1 MRSSKRSSMKK
12 LTSRMAAIAAA
23 AVLAGGCVTP
33 ASALEYGEHAPDN
46 AESRTVASLRIGRV
60 GNFGD
65 CTGTLVAPQW
75 VLTARHCLES
85 VSNEGTQ
92 ARIAGA
98 VYDADSW
105 SLSPVMDAGLLHLTK
120 PVEGVTPAELAD
132 SMPGV
137 GDEGNLYG
145 WSSSSLMARK
155 GDLPVARMRVREVL
169 AGPGADGSPT
179 PAAPSTGSGAPQVP
193 GNSEVP
199 GAPQA
204 PAAPHVEGG
213 VESIPAPGGSIGMD
227 GSGGAGAPQI
237 LRGDG
242 AMPEPGSPA
251 PGAAAPGSPAPGTAA
266 PGSPAPGAAAPGQSG
281 KSGKPDTPT
290 SETSGDSG
298 APKSSASADAPSPEG
313 VESVPAE
320 IAMGGGEVSAGEAG
334 GVMPKIVGGI
344 LEAESLSRA
353 AMQGGDS
360 GAPFFVGGK
369 LAGLATAGT
378 ANGDPDL
385 PSPTAAITTLSDAA
399 AWIEDVTSGR
409 DTSSVLTADITPA
422 PPKTPQ
428 TSGDYVGRYLAVAA
442 TGLVLALAL
451 GWFGRRKMPGSRR
464 A

>member
-1 MRSSKRSSMKK
+1 MKK
-12 LTSRMAAIAAA
+12 LASRAA
-23 AVLAGGCVTP
+23 AVAAVAALSGACVAP
-33 ASALEYGEHAPDN
+33 ASAMEYGEHAPDN

-92 ARIAGA
+92 ARIAGT

-105 SLSPVMDAGLLHLTK
+105 SLSPVMDAGLLHLTR
-120 PVEGVTPAELAD
+120 PVEGVEPAKLAD
-132 SMPGV
+132 SMPAQ

-155 GDLPVARMRVREVL
+155 GQLPVARMRVREIL
-169 AGPGADGSPT
+169 AGPGAGGG
-179 PAAPSTGSGAPQVP
+179 AGAPHVEGP
-193 GNSEVP
+193 GGGE
-199 GAPQA
+199 GAGGGA
-204 PAAPHVEGG
+204 GAGAGEGAPHVEGG
-213 VESIPAPGGSIGMD
+213 TESIPAPG

-242 AMPEPGSPA
+242 SMPEPGSPA
-251 PGAAAPGSPAPGTAA
+251 PGAAA
-266 PGSPAPGAAAPGQSG
+266 
-281 KSGKPDTPT
+281 
-290 SETSGDSG
+290 
-298 APKSSASADAPSPEG
+298 SAEAPSPDG
-313 VESVPAE
+313 VESVPAD
-320 IAMGGGEVSAGEAG
+320 IAMGGGEVAADGAG

-344 LEAESLSRA
+344 LEAESLTRA

-385 PSPTAAITTLSDAA
+385 PSPTAAITTLSDAKS
-399 AWIEDVTSGR
+399 WIQDITSGR
-409 DTSSVLTADITPA
+409 DTSSVLTADTTPA

-428 TSGDYVGRYLAVAA
+428 TSADYVGRYLAVAA
-442 TGLVLALAL
+442 AGLVLAIAL
-451 GWFGRRKMPGSRR
+451 GWVARRR

>member
-1 MRSSKRSSMKK
+1 MKK

-23 AVLAGGCVTP
+23 AALSGACVAP

-120 PVEGVTPAELAD
+120 PVEGVEPAELAD

-155 GDLPVARMRVREVL
+155 GELPVARMRVREVL
-169 AGPGADGSPT
+169 AGPGAGGSPV
-179 PAAPSTGSGAPQVP
+179 PADSQAPDAPSTGSGAPKT
-193 GNSEVP
+193 SEKSE
-199 GAPQA
+199 APTDSQA
-204 PAAPHVEGG
+204 PAAPHVEDG
-213 VESIPAPGGSIGMD
+213 VESIPAP
-227 GSGGAGAPQI
+227 GGAGAPQI

-251 PGAAAPGSPAPGTAA
+251 PGAAAPG
-266 PGSPAPGAAAPGQSG
+266 QSG
-281 KSGKPDTPT
+281 KLGKSDTPT
-290 SETSGDSG
+290 SETSGDSRSS
-298 APKSSASADAPSPEG
+298 KSSASADAPSPEG

-409 DTSSVLTADITPA
+409 DTSSVLTADTTPA

-442 TGLVLALAL
+442 AGLVLALAL
-451 GWFGRRKMPGSRR
+451 GWFGRRKMPGARR

>member
-1 MRSSKRSSMKK
+1 MRK
-12 LTSRMAAIAAA
+12 LASRMAAIAAA
-23 AVLAGGCVTP
+23 AALAGGCVAP
-33 ASALEYGEHAPDN
+33 ASALEYGERAADN

-60 GNFGD
+60 GKFGD

-120 PVEGVTPAELAD
+120 PVEGVEPATLAD
-132 SMPGV
+132 SSPKN

-169 AGPGADGSPT
+169 AGSGADG
-179 PAAPSTGSGAPQVP
+179 GDV
-193 GNSEVP
+193 
-199 GAPQA
+199 
-204 PAAPHVEGG
+204 GG
-213 VESIPAPGGSIGMD
+213 GDVGD
-227 GSGGAGAPQI
+227 AGAPQI

-242 AMPEPGSPA
+242 AMPEPGSPE
-251 PGAAAPGSPAPGTAA
+251 PGAGAVEAP
-266 PGSPAPGAAAPGQSG
+266 Q
-281 KSGKPDTPT
+281 
-290 SETSGDSG
+290 
-298 APKSSASADAPSPEG
+298 APSGSESVPAPEG

-334 GVMPKIVGGI
+334 GVMPKIAGGI

-409 DTSSVLTADITPA
+409 DTSSVLTADTTPA

-428 TSGDYVGRYLAVAA
+428 TSGDYVGRYLTVAA
-442 TGLVLALAL
+442 AGLVLTLAL
-451 GWFGRRKMPGSRR
+451 GWLRPGRRLGASGQ

>member
-1 MRSSKRSSMKK
+1 MKE
-12 LTSRMAAIAAA
+12 LTLRTAAIAAA
-23 AVLAGGCVTP
+23 AALSGACVAP
-33 ASALEYGEHAPDN
+33 ASALEYGEYAPDN

-169 AGPGADGSPT
+169 AGPGAGGGAGDG
-179 PAAPSTGSGAPQVP
+179 AGDGAPQIS
-193 GNSEVP
+193 GDSE
-199 GAPQA
+199 APADSQA
-204 PAAPHVEGG
+204 PAAPHDEGG
-213 VESIPAPGGSIGMD
+213 VESIPAPG

-251 PGAAAPGSPAPGTAA
+251 PG
-266 PGSPAPGAAAPGQSG
+266 
-281 KSGKPDTPT
+281 KSR
-290 SETSGDSG
+290 SS
-298 APKSSASADAPSPEG
+298 KSSASAEAPSPDG

-320 IAMGGGEVSAGEAG
+320 IAMGGGEVSADGAG

-385 PSPTAAITTLSDAA
+385 PSPTAAITTLSDATS
-399 AWIEDVTSGR
+399 WIEDVTSGR
-409 DTSSVLTADITPA
+409 DTSSVLTEDTTPA

-442 TGLVLALAL
+442 AGLVLALAL
-451 GWFGRRKMPGSRR
+451 GWFGRRGRLGASGP

>member
-1 MRSSKRSSMKK
+1 MRSSKRSSMRK
-12 LTSRMAAIAAA
+12 LASRTAAIAAA
-23 AVLAGGCVTP
+23 AALAGTCAAP

-169 AGPGADGSPT
+169 AGPGAGGSPV
-179 PAAPSTGSGAPQVP
+179 PADS
-193 GNSEVP
+193 
-199 GAPQA
+199 QA
-204 PAAPHVEGG
+204 PDAPHVEGG
-213 VESIPAPGGSIGMD
+213 VESIPAPG

-251 PGAAAPGSPAPGTAA
+251 PGAAAPGKPGASAQGAGAPG
-266 PGSPAPGAAAPGQSG
+266 
-281 KSGKPDTPT
+281 KSSSSKP
-290 SETSGDSG
+290 
-298 APKSSASADAPSPEG
+298 SASAEAPSPEG

-320 IAMGGGEVSAGEAG
+320 IAMGGGEVSADGAG

-369 LAGLATAGT
+369 LAGLAIAGT

-399 AWIEDVTSGR
+399 SWIEDVTSGR
-409 DTSSVLTADITPA
+409 DASSVLTADTTPA

-442 TGLVLALAL
+442 AGLVLALAL
-451 GWFGRRKMPGSRR
+451 GWLGRRKMSGARR

>member
-1 MRSSKRSSMKK
+1 MRTNMKK
-12 LTSRMAAIAAA
+12 LASRAA
-23 AVLAGGCVTP
+23 AVAAVAALSGACVAP
-33 ASALEYGEHAPDN
+33 ASAMEYGEHAPDN

-92 ARIAGA
+92 ARIAGT

-105 SLSPVMDAGLLHLTK
+105 SLSPVMDAGLLHLTR
-120 PVEGVTPAELAD
+120 PVEGVEPAKLAD
-132 SMPGV
+132 SMPAQ

-155 GDLPVARMRVREVL
+155 GQLPVARMRVREIL
-169 AGPGADGSPT
+169 AGPGAGGG
-179 PAAPSTGSGAPQVP
+179 AGAPHVEGP
-193 GNSEVP
+193 GGGE
-199 GAPQA
+199 GAGGGA
-204 PAAPHVEGG
+204 GAGAGEGAPHVEGG
-213 VESIPAPGGSIGMD
+213 TESIPAPG

-242 AMPEPGSPA
+242 SMPEPGSPA
-251 PGAAAPGSPAPGTAA
+251 PGAAA
-266 PGSPAPGAAAPGQSG
+266 
-281 KSGKPDTPT
+281 
-290 SETSGDSG
+290 
-298 APKSSASADAPSPEG
+298 SAEAPSPDG
-313 VESVPAE
+313 VESVPAD
-320 IAMGGGEVSAGEAG
+320 IAMGGGEVAADGAG

-344 LEAESLSRA
+344 LEAESLTRA

-385 PSPTAAITTLSDAA
+385 PSPTAAITTLSDAKS
-399 AWIEDVTSGR
+399 WIQDITSGR
-409 DTSSVLTADITPA
+409 DTSSVLTADTTPA

-428 TSGDYVGRYLAVAA
+428 TSADYVGRYLAVAA
-442 TGLVLALAL
+442 AGLVLAIAL
-451 GWFGRRKMPGSRR
+451 GWVARRR

>member
-1 MRSSKRSSMKK
+1 MRTNMKK
-12 LTSRMAAIAAA
+12 LASRAA
-23 AVLAGGCVTP
+23 AVASVAALSGACVAP
-33 ASALEYGEHAPDN
+33 ASAMEYGEHAPDN

-92 ARIAGA
+92 ARIAGT

-105 SLSPVMDAGLLHLTK
+105 SLSPVMDAGLLHLTR
-120 PVEGVTPAELAD
+120 PVEGVEPAKLAD
-132 SMPGV
+132 SMPAQ

-155 GDLPVARMRVREVL
+155 GQLPVARMRVREIL
-169 AGPGADGSPT
+169 AGPGAG
-179 PAAPSTGSGAPQVP
+179 GGA
-193 GNSEVP
+193 G
-199 GAPQA
+199 
-204 PAAPHVEGG
+204 APHVEG
-213 VESIPAPGGSIGMD
+213 PGGGEGAGGGAGAGAGAGE
-227 GSGGAGAPQI
+227 GSGGGAGAPQI

-242 AMPEPGSPA
+242 SMPEPGSPA
-251 PGAAAPGSPAPGTAA
+251 PGAAA
-266 PGSPAPGAAAPGQSG
+266 
-281 KSGKPDTPT
+281 
-290 SETSGDSG
+290 
-298 APKSSASADAPSPEG
+298 SAEAPSPDG
-313 VESVPAE
+313 VESVPAD
-320 IAMGGGEVSAGEAG
+320 IAMGGGEVAADGAG

-344 LEAESLSRA
+344 LEAESLTRA

-385 PSPTAAITTLSDAA
+385 PSPTAAITTLSDAKS
-399 AWIEDVTSGR
+399 WIQDITSGR
-409 DTSSVLTADITPA
+409 DTSSVLTADTTPS

-428 TSGDYVGRYLAVAA
+428 TSADYVGRYLAVAA
-442 TGLVLALAL
+442 AGLVLAIAL
-451 GWFGRRKMPGSRR
+451 GWVARRR

>member
-1 MRSSKRSSMKK
+1 MRTNMKK
-12 LTSRMAAIAAA
+12 LASRAA
-23 AVLAGGCVTP
+23 AVAAVAALSGACVAP
-33 ASALEYGEHAPDN
+33 ASAMEYGDHAPDN

-92 ARIAGA
+92 ARIAGT

-105 SLSPVMDAGLLHLTK
+105 SLSPVMDAGLLHLTR
-120 PVEGVTPAELAD
+120 PVEGVEPAKLAD
-132 SMPGV
+132 SMPAE

-155 GDLPVARMRVREVL
+155 GQLPVARMRVREIL
-169 AGPGADGSPT
+169 AGPGAGGGAGEGAGDGES
-179 PAAPSTGSGAPQVP
+179 SGA
-193 GNSEVP
+193 G
-199 GAPQA
+199 
-204 PAAPHVEGG
+204 APHVEGG
-213 VESIPAPGGSIGMD
+213 TESIPAPG

-242 AMPEPGSPA
+242 SMPEPGSPA
-251 PGAAAPGSPAPGTAA
+251 PGAAA
-266 PGSPAPGAAAPGQSG
+266 
-281 KSGKPDTPT
+281 
-290 SETSGDSG
+290 
-298 APKSSASADAPSPEG
+298 SAEAPSPDD
-313 VESVPAE
+313 VESVPAD
-320 IAMGGGEVSAGEAG
+320 IAMGGGEVAADGAG

-344 LEAESLSRA
+344 LEAESLTRA

-385 PSPTAAITTLSDAA
+385 PSPTAAITTLSDAKS
-399 AWIEDVTSGR
+399 WIQDITSGR
-409 DTSSVLTADITPA
+409 DTSSVLTADTTPA

-428 TSGDYVGRYLAVAA
+428 TSADYVGRYLAVAA
-442 TGLVLALAL
+442 AGLVLAIAL
-451 GWFGRRKMPGSRR
+451 GWVARRR

>member
-1 MRSSKRSSMKK
+1 MKK
-12 LTSRMAAIAAA
+12 LTLRTAAIAAA
-23 AVLAGGCVTP
+23 AALAGACVAP

-46 AESRTVASLRIGRV
+46 AESQTVASLRIGRV

-169 AGPGADGSPT
+169 AGPGAGGSPV
-179 PAAPSTGSGAPQVP
+179 PADSQAPDAPSTGSGAPKT
-193 GNSEVP
+193 SEKSE
-199 GAPQA
+199 APADSQA
-204 PAAPHVEGG
+204 PAAQHVEGG
-213 VESIPAPGGSIGMD
+213 VESIPAPGGPIGMD

-251 PGAAAPGSPAPGTAA
+251 PGAAAPGSPAPGAGA
-266 PGSPAPGAAAPGQSG
+266 PGSPAPGAGAPGQSG

-290 SETSGDSG
+290 SEASGDSR
-298 APKSSASADAPSPEG
+298 ASKPSASAEASSPEG

-409 DTSSVLTADITPA
+409 DTSSVLTADTTPA

-442 TGLVLALAL
+442 AGLVLALAL
-451 GWFGRRKMPGSRR
+451 GWFGGRKMSK
-464 A
+464 

>member
-1 MRSSKRSSMKK
+1 MKK
-12 LTSRMAAIAAA
+12 LTLRTAAIAAA
-23 AVLAGGCVTP
+23 AALAGGCVAP
-33 ASALEYGEHAPDN
+33 ASALEYGEQAPDN

-120 PVEGVTPAELAD
+120 PVEGVKPAELAG

-155 GDLPVARMRVREVL
+155 GDLPVARMRVREIL
-169 AGPGADGSPT
+169 AGPGAGGSP
-179 PAAPSTGSGAPQVP
+179 
-193 GNSEVP
+193 
-199 GAPQA
+199 A

-213 VESIPAPGGSIGMD
+213 VESIPAPGGAG

-251 PGAAAPGSPAPGTAA
+251 PG
-266 PGSPAPGAAAPGQSG
+266 
-281 KSGKPDTPT
+281 KS
-290 SETSGDSG
+290 S
-298 APKSSASADAPSPEG
+298 APKSSASAEVASPEG

-320 IAMGGGEVSAGEAG
+320 IAMGGGEVSADGAG

-385 PSPTAAITTLSDAA
+385 PSPTAAITTLSDAS

-409 DTSSVLTADITPA
+409 DTSSVLTADTTPA

-428 TSGDYVGRYLAVAA
+428 TSGDYVGRYFAVAA
-442 TGLVLALAL
+442 AGLVLALAL
-451 GWFGRRKMPGSRR
+451 GWLGRRKLSK
-464 A
+464 

>member
-1 MRSSKRSSMKK
+1 MKK
-12 LTSRMAAIAAA
+12 LASRAA
-23 AVLAGGCVTP
+23 AVASVAALSGACVAP
-33 ASALEYGEHAPDN
+33 ASAMEYGEHAPDN

-92 ARIAGA
+92 ARIAGT

-105 SLSPVMDAGLLHLTK
+105 SLSPVMDAGLLHLTR
-120 PVEGVTPAELAD
+120 PVEGVEPAKLAD
-132 SMPGV
+132 SMPAQ

-155 GDLPVARMRVREVL
+155 GQLPVARMRVREIL
-169 AGPGADGSPT
+169 AGPGAGGGAGAGAGDGES
-179 PAAPSTGSGAPQVP
+179 SGA
-193 GNSEVP
+193 G
-199 GAPQA
+199 
-204 PAAPHVEGG
+204 APHVEGG
-213 VESIPAPGGSIGMD
+213 TESIPAPG

-242 AMPEPGSPA
+242 SMPEPGSPA
-251 PGAAAPGSPAPGTAA
+251 PGAAA
-266 PGSPAPGAAAPGQSG
+266 
-281 KSGKPDTPT
+281 
-290 SETSGDSG
+290 
-298 APKSSASADAPSPEG
+298 SAEAPSPDG
-313 VESVPAE
+313 VESVPAD
-320 IAMGGGEVSAGEAG
+320 IAMGGGEVAADGAG

-385 PSPTAAITTLSDAA
+385 PSPTAAITTLSDAKS
-399 AWIEDVTSGR
+399 WIQDITSGR
-409 DTSSVLTADITPA
+409 DTSSVLTADTTPA

-428 TSGDYVGRYLAVAA
+428 TSADYVGRYLAVAA
-442 TGLVLALAL
+442 AGLVLAIAL
-451 GWFGRRKMPGSRR
+451 GWFGRRR

>member
-1 MRSSKRSSMKK
+1 MKK
-12 LTSRMAAIAAA
+12 LASRAA
-23 AVLAGGCVTP
+23 AVAAVAALSGACVAP
-33 ASALEYGEHAPDN
+33 ASAMEYGEHAPDN

-92 ARIAGA
+92 ARIAGT

-105 SLSPVMDAGLLHLTK
+105 SLSPVMDAGLLHLTR
-120 PVEGVTPAELAD
+120 PVEGVEPAKLAD
-132 SMPGV
+132 SMPAQ

-155 GDLPVARMRVREVL
+155 GQLPVARMRVREIL
-169 AGPGADGSPT
+169 AGPGAGGGAGAGAGDGES
-179 PAAPSTGSGAPQVP
+179 SGA
-193 GNSEVP
+193 G
-199 GAPQA
+199 
-204 PAAPHVEGG
+204 APHVEGG
-213 VESIPAPGGSIGMD
+213 TESIPAPGGSGGAGGPGASNAPSAMMAPG

-242 AMPEPGSPA
+242 SMPEPGSPA
-251 PGAAAPGSPAPGTAA
+251 PGAAA
-266 PGSPAPGAAAPGQSG
+266 
-281 KSGKPDTPT
+281 
-290 SETSGDSG
+290 
-298 APKSSASADAPSPEG
+298 SAEAPSPDG
-313 VESVPAE
+313 VESVPAD
-320 IAMGGGEVSAGEAG
+320 IAMGGGEVAADGAG

-344 LEAESLSRA
+344 LEAESLTRA

-385 PSPTAAITTLSDAA
+385 PSPTAAITTLSDAKS
-399 AWIEDVTSGR
+399 WIQDITSGR
-409 DTSSVLTADITPA
+409 DTSSVLTADTTPA
-422 PPKTPQ
+422 PPNTPQ
-428 TSGDYVGRYLAVAA
+428 TSADYVGRYLAVAA
-442 TGLVLALAL
+442 AGLVLAIAL
-451 GWFGRRKMPGSRR
+451 GWVARRR

>member
-1 MRSSKRSSMKK
+1 MRK
-12 LTSRMAAIAAA
+12 LASRMAAIAAA
-23 AVLAGGCVTP
+23 AALAGGCVAP

-46 AESRTVASLRIGRV
+46 ARSRTVASLRIGRV

-120 PVEGVTPAELAD
+120 PVEGVEPAELAD

-155 GDLPVARMRVREVL
+155 GELPVARMRVREVL
-169 AGPGADGSPT
+169 AGPGAGGSPT
-179 PAAPSTGSGAPQVP
+179 PAVPSTGSGAPKT
-193 GNSEVP
+193 SEKSE
-199 GAPQA
+199 APADSQA

-213 VESIPAPGGSIGMD
+213 VESIPAPGGPIGMD
-227 GSGGAGAPQI
+227 GPGGTGAPQI
-237 LRGDG
+237 LRRDG

-251 PGAAAPGSPAPGTAA
+251 PGAAAPG
-266 PGSPAPGAAAPGQSG
+266 QSG
-281 KSGKPDTPT
+281 KLGKSDTPT
-290 SETSGDSG
+290 SETSGDSR
-298 APKSSASADAPSPEG
+298 ASKPSASAEAPSPEG
-313 VESVPAE
+313 VDSVPAE

-334 GVMPKIVGGI
+334 GVMPKFVGGI

-409 DTSSVLTADITPA
+409 DTSSVLTADTTPA

-442 TGLVLALAL
+442 AGLVLALAL
-451 GWFGRRKMPGSRR
+451 GWFGGRGRSRR
-464 A
+464 V

>member
-1 MRSSKRSSMKK
+1 MRK
-12 LTSRMAAIAAA
+12 LASRMAAIAAA

-155 GDLPVARMRVREVL
+155 GELPVAQMRVREVL
-169 AGPGADGSPT
+169 AGPGAGGSPV
-179 PAAPSTGSGAPQVP
+179 PADSQAPDAPSTGSGAPQVP

-204 PAAPHVEGG
+204 PHVEGG
-213 VESIPAPGGSIGMD
+213 VESIPAPGGPIGMD

-251 PGAAAPGSPAPGTAA
+251 PGAAAPG
-266 PGSPAPGAAAPGQSG
+266 QSG

-290 SETSGDSG
+290 SETPGDSRSS
-298 APKSSASADAPSPEG
+298 KSSASADAPSPEG

-409 DTSSVLTADITPA
+409 DTSSVLTADTTPA

-451 GWFGRRKMPGSRR
+451 GWFGRRKMPGARR

>member
-1 MRSSKRSSMKK
+1 MKK
-12 LTSRMAAIAAA
+12 LTLRTAAIAAA
-23 AVLAGGCVTP
+23 AALSGACVAP
-33 ASALEYGEHAPDN
+33 ASALEYGEYAPDN

-169 AGPGADGSPT
+169 AGPGAGGGAGVPG
-179 PAAPSTGSGAPQVP
+179 APSGGGEAPGVDGPQSP
-193 GNSEVP
+193 GNSEAPADSQVP
-199 GAPQA
+199 G
-204 PAAPHVEGG
+204 APHVEGG
-213 VESIPAPGGSIGMD
+213 VDSI
-227 GSGGAGAPQI
+227 
-237 LRGDG
+237 
-242 AMPEPGSPA
+242 PA
-251 PGAAAPGSPAPGTAA
+251 PGAAAP
-266 PGSPAPGAAAPGQSG
+266 
-281 KSGKPDTPT
+281 
-290 SETSGDSG
+290 
-298 APKSSASADAPSPEG
+298 KSSASAEAASPEG

-385 PSPTAAITTLSDAA
+385 PSPTAALTTLSDAA

-409 DTSSVLTADITPA
+409 DTSSVLTADTTPA

-442 TGLVLALAL
+442 AVLVLALAL
-451 GWFGRRKMPGSRR
+451 GWFGRRNALGWFGRR
-464 A
+464 RMSK

>member
-1 MRSSKRSSMKK
+1 MKK
-12 LTSRMAAIAAA
+12 LTLRTAAIAAA
-23 AVLAGGCVTP
+23 AALSGACAAP

-137 GDEGNLYG
+137 GDGGNLYG

-169 AGPGADGSPT
+169 AGPGA
-179 PAAPSTGSGAPQVP
+179 
-193 GNSEVP
+193 
-199 GAPQA
+199 
-204 PAAPHVEGG
+204 GG
-213 VESIPAPGGSIGMD
+213 
-227 GSGGAGAPQI
+227 
-237 LRGDG
+237 G

-251 PGAAAPGSPAPGTAA
+251 PGTAV
-266 PGSPAPGAAAPGQSG
+266 PGQSG

-290 SETSGDSG
+290 SEASGKSS
-298 APKSSASADAPSPEG
+298 APKSSASAEAANPEG

-409 DTSSVLTADITPA
+409 DTSSVLTADTTPA

-442 TGLVLALAL
+442 AGLVLALAL
-451 GWFGRRKMPGSRR
+451 GWFGGRKMSK
-464 A
+464 

>member
-1 MRSSKRSSMKK
+1 
-12 LTSRMAAIAAA
+12 
-23 AVLAGGCVTP
+23 
-33 ASALEYGEHAPDN
+33 
-46 AESRTVASLRIGRV
+46 
-60 GNFGD
+60 
-65 CTGTLVAPQW
+65 
-75 VLTARHCLES
+75 
-85 VSNEGTQ
+85 
-92 ARIAGA
+92 
-98 VYDADSW
+98 
-105 SLSPVMDAGLLHLTK
+105 
-120 PVEGVTPAELAD
+120 
-132 SMPGV
+132 
-137 GDEGNLYG
+137 
-145 WSSSSLMARK
+145 MARK

-169 AGPGADGSPT
+169 AGPGAGGE
-179 PAAPSTGSGAPQVP
+179 APEVP

-199 GAPQA
+199 GTPQ
-204 PAAPHVEGG
+204 APHVEDG
-213 VESIPAPGGSIGMD
+213 VESIPAPGGSSGAIDMG

-251 PGAAAPGSPAPGTAA
+251 PG
-266 PGSPAPGAAAPGQSG
+266 
-281 KSGKPDTPT
+281 KS
-290 SETSGDSG
+290 SSS
-298 APKSSASADAPSPEG
+298 KSSASAEAASPEG

-409 DTSSVLTADITPA
+409 DTSSVLTADTTPA

-428 TSGDYVGRYLAVAA
+428 TSGDYAGRYLALAA
-442 TGLVLALAL
+442 AGLVLALAL
-451 GWFGRRKMPGSRR
+451 GWFGGRNALGWFGRRRMSK
-464 A
+464 

>member
-1 MRSSKRSSMKK
+1 MKK

-120 PVEGVTPAELAD
+120 PVEGVEPAELAD

-169 AGPGADGSPT
+169 AGPGAGGSPT

-204 PAAPHVEGG
+204 PHVEGG
-213 VESIPAPGGSIGMD
+213 VESIPAPGGPIGMD

-251 PGAAAPGSPAPGTAA
+251 PGAAAPG
-266 PGSPAPGAAAPGQSG
+266 QSG
-281 KSGKPDTPT
+281 KLGKSDTPT
-290 SETSGDSG
+290 SETSGDSRSS
-298 APKSSASADAPSPEG
+298 KSSASADAPSPEG

-334 GVMPKIVGGI
+334 GVMPRIVGGI

-409 DTSSVLTADITPA
+409 DTSSVLTADTTPA
-422 PPKTPQ
+422 PPKTLQ

>member
-1 MRSSKRSSMKK
+1 MKK
-12 LTSRMAAIAAA
+12 LASRAA
-23 AVLAGGCVTP
+23 AVAAVAALSGACVAP
-33 ASALEYGEHAPDN
+33 ASAMEYGEHAPDN

-92 ARIAGA
+92 ARIAGT

-105 SLSPVMDAGLLHLTK
+105 SLSPVMDAGLLHLTR
-120 PVEGVTPAELAD
+120 PVEGVEPAKLAD
-132 SMPGV
+132 SMPAQ

-155 GDLPVARMRVREVL
+155 GQLPVARMRVREIL
-169 AGPGADGSPT
+169 AGPGAGGG
-179 PAAPSTGSGAPQVP
+179 AGAGEGSGA
-193 GNSEVP
+193 
-199 GAPQA
+199 GAG
-204 PAAPHVEGG
+204 EGTG
-213 VESIPAPGGSIGMD
+213 
-227 GSGGAGAPQI
+227 GGAGAPQI

-242 AMPEPGSPA
+242 SMPEPGSPA
-251 PGAAAPGSPAPGTAA
+251 PGAAAPG
-266 PGSPAPGAAAPGQSG
+266 AAAPGKPG
-281 KSGKPDTPT
+281 ATAPETSGKP
-290 SETSGDSG
+290 SS
-298 APKSSASADAPSPEG
+298 PKSSASAEAPSPDG
-313 VESVPAE
+313 VESVPAD
-320 IAMGGGEVSAGEAG
+320 IAMGGGEVAADGAG

-385 PSPTAAITTLSDAA
+385 PSPTAAITTLSDAKS
-399 AWIEDVTSGR
+399 WIQDITSGR
-409 DTSSVLTADITPA
+409 DTSSVLTADTTPA

-428 TSGDYVGRYLAVAA
+428 TSADYVGRYLAVAA
-442 TGLVLALAL
+442 AGLVLAIAL
-451 GWFGRRKMPGSRR
+451 GWVARRR

>member
-1 MRSSKRSSMKK
+1 MKK

-120 PVEGVTPAELAD
+120 PVEGVEPAELAD

-155 GDLPVARMRVREVL
+155 GELPVARMRVREVL
-169 AGPGADGSPT
+169 AGPGAG
-179 PAAPSTGSGAPQVP
+179 GGAPQVP

-204 PAAPHVEGG
+204 PHVEGG
-213 VESIPAPGGSIGMD
+213 VESIPAPGGPIGMD

-251 PGAAAPGSPAPGTAA
+251 PGAAAPG
-266 PGSPAPGAAAPGQSG
+266 QSG
-281 KSGKPDTPT
+281 KLGKSDTPT
-290 SETSGDSG
+290 SETSGDSRSSK
-298 APKSSASADAPSPEG
+298 PSASAGAPSPEG

-409 DTSSVLTADITPA
+409 DTSSVLTADTTPA

-442 TGLVLALAL
+442 AGLVLALAL
-451 GWFGRRKMPGSRR
+451 GRFGRRKMLGARR

>member
-1 MRSSKRSSMKK
+1 MKK
-12 LTSRMAAIAAA
+12 LASRAA
-23 AVLAGGCVTP
+23 AVAAVAALSGACVAP
-33 ASALEYGEHAPDN
+33 ASAMEYGEHAPDN

-92 ARIAGA
+92 ARIAGT

-105 SLSPVMDAGLLHLTK
+105 SLSPVMDAGLLHLTR
-120 PVEGVTPAELAD
+120 PVEGVEPAKLAD
-132 SMPGV
+132 SMPAQ

-155 GDLPVARMRVREVL
+155 GQLPVARMRVREIL
-169 AGPGADGSPT
+169 AGPGAGGG
-179 PAAPSTGSGAPQVP
+179 AGAPHVEGP
-193 GNSEVP
+193 GGGE
-199 GAPQA
+199 GAGGGA
-204 PAAPHVEGG
+204 GAGAPHVEGG
-213 VESIPAPGGSIGMD
+213 TESIPAPG

-242 AMPEPGSPA
+242 PMPEPGSAA
-251 PGAAAPGSPAPGTAA
+251 PGAAAPGK
-266 PGSPAPGAAAPGQSG
+266 PGATAPET
-281 KSGKPDTPT
+281 SGKP
-290 SETSGDSG
+290 SSS
-298 APKSSASADAPSPEG
+298 KSSASAEAPSPDG
-313 VESVPAE
+313 VESVPAD
-320 IAMGGGEVSAGEAG
+320 IAMGGGEVAADGAG

-385 PSPTAAITTLSDAA
+385 PSPTAAITTLSDAKS
-399 AWIEDVTSGR
+399 WIQDITSGR
-409 DTSSVLTADITPA
+409 DTSSVLTADTTPA

-428 TSGDYVGRYLAVAA
+428 TSADYVGRYLAVAA
-442 TGLVLALAL
+442 AGLVLAIAL
-451 GWFGRRKMPGSRR
+451 GWVARRR

>member
-1 MRSSKRSSMKK
+1 MRTNMKK
-12 LTSRMAAIAAA
+12 LASRAA
-23 AVLAGGCVTP
+23 AVASVAALSGACVAP
-33 ASALEYGEHAPDN
+33 ASAMEYGEHAPDN

-92 ARIAGA
+92 ARIAGT

-105 SLSPVMDAGLLHLTK
+105 SLSPVMDAGLLHLTR
-120 PVEGVTPAELAD
+120 PVEGVEPAKLAD
-132 SMPGV
+132 SMPAQ

-155 GDLPVARMRVREVL
+155 GQLPVARMRVREIL
-169 AGPGADGSPT
+169 AGPGAG
-179 PAAPSTGSGAPQVP
+179 GGA
-193 GNSEVP
+193 GE
-199 GAPQA
+199 GAGA
-204 PAAPHVEGG
+204 GAPHVEGG
-213 VESIPAPGGSIGMD
+213 TESIPAPG

-242 AMPEPGSPA
+242 PMPEPGSAA
-251 PGAAAPGSPAPGTAA
+251 PGAAAPGK
-266 PGSPAPGAAAPGQSG
+266 PGATAPET
-281 KSGKPDTPT
+281 SGKP
-290 SETSGDSG
+290 SSS
-298 APKSSASADAPSPEG
+298 KSSASAEAPSPDG
-313 VESVPAE
+313 VESVPAD
-320 IAMGGGEVSAGEAG
+320 IAMGGGEVAADGAG

-385 PSPTAAITTLSDAA
+385 PSPTAAITTLSDAKS
-399 AWIEDVTSGR
+399 WIQDITSGR
-409 DTSSVLTADITPA
+409 DTSSVLTADTTPA

-428 TSGDYVGRYLAVAA
+428 TSADYVGRYLAVAA
-442 TGLVLALAL
+442 AGLVLAIAL
-451 GWFGRRKMPGSRR
+451 GWVARRR

>member
-1 MRSSKRSSMKK
+1 MKK
-12 LTSRMAAIAAA
+12 LTLRMAAIATAA
-23 AVLAGGCVTP
+23 ALAGTCAAP
-33 ASALEYGEHAPDN
+33 ASALEYGELAPDN

-60 GNFGD
+60 GSFGD

-120 PVEGVTPAELAD
+120 PVEGVTPAQLAD

-169 AGPGADGSPT
+169 AGPGAG
-179 PAAPSTGSGAPQVP
+179 G
-193 GNSEVP
+193 

-204 PAAPHVEGG
+204 PGDSEAPGSSEAPNTPGTPKAAHVEDG
-213 VESIPAPGGSIGMD
+213 VESIPAPG

-242 AMPEPGSPA
+242 AMPESGSPA
-251 PGAAAPGSPAPGTAA
+251 PGAD
-266 PGSPAPGAAAPGQSG
+266 APGQSG
-281 KSGKPDTPT
+281 KSGKPGTPT
-290 SETSGDSG
+290 SETSGNSG
-298 APKSSASADAPSPEG
+298 APKSSASVEAASPEG

-320 IAMGGGEVSAGEAG
+320 IAMGGGEVSTGETG

-409 DTSSVLTADITPA
+409 DTSSVLTADTTPA

-428 TSGDYVGRYLAVAA
+428 TSGDYVGRYLVVAA
-442 TGLVLALAL
+442 AGLVLAFAL
-451 GWFGRRKMPGSRR
+451 GRLGRRGRLGASEP

>member
-1 MRSSKRSSMKK
+1 MKK
-12 LTSRMAAIAAA
+12 LASRAA
-23 AVLAGGCVTP
+23 AVAAVAALSGACVAP
-33 ASALEYGEHAPDN
+33 ASAMEYGEHAPDN

-92 ARIAGA
+92 ARIAGT

-105 SLSPVMDAGLLHLTK
+105 SLLPVMDAGLLHLTR
-120 PVEGVTPAELAD
+120 PVEGVEPAKLAD
-132 SMPGV
+132 SMPAQ

-155 GDLPVARMRVREVL
+155 GQLPVARMRVREIL
-169 AGPGADGSPT
+169 AGPGAGGG
-179 PAAPSTGSGAPQVP
+179 AGAGEGSGA
-193 GNSEVP
+193 
-199 GAPQA
+199 GAG
-204 PAAPHVEGG
+204 EGAG
-213 VESIPAPGGSIGMD
+213 AG
-227 GSGGAGAPQI
+227 GGAGAPQI

-242 AMPEPGSPA
+242 SMPEPGSPA
-251 PGAAAPGSPAPGTAA
+251 PGAA
-266 PGSPAPGAAAPGQSG
+266 PGA
-281 KSGKPDTPT
+281 
-290 SETSGDSG
+290 E
-298 APKSSASADAPSPEG
+298 APSPDG
-313 VESVPAE
+313 VESVPAD
-320 IAMGGGEVSAGEAG
+320 IAMGGGEVAADGAG

-409 DTSSVLTADITPA
+409 DTSSVLTADTTPA

-442 TGLVLALAL
+442 AGLVLAIAL
-451 GWFGRRKMPGSRR
+451 GWVARRR

>member
-1 MRSSKRSSMKK
+1 MRSGTSMKTSMRK
-12 LTSRMAAIAAA
+12 LASRAAAIAAA
-23 AVLAGGCVTP
+23 AALAGMCVAP

-75 VLTARHCLES
+75 MLTARHCLES

-169 AGPGADGSPT
+169 AGPGAGGSPV
-179 PAAPSTGSGAPQVP
+179 PADS
-193 GNSEVP
+193 
-199 GAPQA
+199 QA
-204 PAAPHVEGG
+204 PDAPHVEG
-213 VESIPAPGGSIGMD
+213 
-227 GSGGAGAPQI
+227 
-237 LRGDG
+237 
-242 AMPEPGSPA
+242 
-251 PGAAAPGSPAPGTAA
+251 
-266 PGSPAPGAAAPGQSG
+266 
-281 KSGKPDTPT
+281 
-290 SETSGDSG
+290 
-298 APKSSASADAPSPEG
+298 G

-320 IAMGGGEVSAGEAG
+320 IAMGGGEVSADGAG

-399 AWIEDVTSGR
+399 SWIEDVTSGR
-409 DTSSVLTADITPA
+409 DASSVLTADTTPA

-428 TSGDYVGRYLAVAA
+428 TSGDYVGQYLAVAA
-442 TGLVLALAL
+442 AGLVLALAL
-451 GWFGRRKMPGSRR
+451 GWLGRRKMSGARR

>member
-1 MRSSKRSSMKK
+1 MKK
-12 LTSRMAAIAAA
+12 LTLRTAAIAAA
-23 AVLAGGCVTP
+23 AALAGGCVAP

-137 GDEGNLYG
+137 GNEGNLYG

-155 GDLPVARMRVREVL
+155 GDLPVARMRVREIL
-169 AGPGADGSPT
+169 AGPGAGGGAGDG
-179 PAAPSTGSGAPQVP
+179 AGDGAPQIS
-193 GNSEVP
+193 GDSE
-199 GAPQA
+199 APADSQA
-204 PAAPHVEGG
+204 PAAPHDEGG
-213 VESIPAPGGSIGMD
+213 VESIPAPG

-251 PGAAAPGSPAPGTAA
+251 PG
-266 PGSPAPGAAAPGQSG
+266 
-281 KSGKPDTPT
+281 KSR
-290 SETSGDSG
+290 SS
-298 APKSSASADAPSPEG
+298 KSSASAEAPSPDG

-320 IAMGGGEVSAGEAG
+320 IAMGGGEVSADGAG

-385 PSPTAAITTLSDAA
+385 PSPTAAITTLSDATS
-399 AWIEDVTSGR
+399 WIEDVTSGR
-409 DTSSVLTADITPA
+409 DTSSVLTEDTTPA

-442 TGLVLALAL
+442 AGLVLALAL
-451 GWFGRRKMPGSRR
+451 GWFGRRGRLGASGP

>member
-1 MRSSKRSSMKK
+1 MKK
-12 LTSRMAAIAAA
+12 LTLRTAAIAAA
-23 AVLAGGCVTP
+23 AALAGTCAAP

-120 PVEGVTPAELAD
+120 PVEGVEPAELAD
-132 SMPGV
+132 SMPAV

-169 AGPGADGSPT
+169 AGPGAGGEAPGSPE
-179 PAAPSTGSGAPQVP
+179 S
-193 GNSEVP
+193 P
-199 GAPQA
+199 GAPGTPQ
-204 PAAPHVEGG
+204 APHVEDG
-213 VESIPAPGGSIGMD
+213 VESIPAPGGSSGAIDMG

-251 PGAAAPGSPAPGTAA
+251 PG
-266 PGSPAPGAAAPGQSG
+266 
-281 KSGKPDTPT
+281 KS
-290 SETSGDSG
+290 SSS
-298 APKSSASADAPSPEG
+298 KSSASAEAASPEG

-320 IAMGGGEVSAGEAG
+320 IAMGGGEVSADGAG

-409 DTSSVLTADITPA
+409 DTSSVLTADTTPA

-442 TGLVLALAL
+442 AGLVLALAL
-451 GWFGRRKMPGSRR
+451 GWFGRRKMLGARQ

>member
-1 MRSSKRSSMKK
+1 MKK
-12 LTSRMAAIAAA
+12 LTLRMAAIATAA
-23 AVLAGGCVTP
+23 ALAGTCAAP
-33 ASALEYGEHAPDN
+33 ASALEYGELAPDN

-60 GNFGD
+60 GSFGD

-120 PVEGVTPAELAD
+120 PVEGVEPAELAD

-169 AGPGADGSPT
+169 AGPGAGGSP
-179 PAAPSTGSGAPQVP
+179 
-193 GNSEVP
+193 
-199 GAPQA
+199 A
-204 PAAPHVEGG
+204 PAAP
-213 VESIPAPGGSIGMD
+213 APEV
-227 GSGGAGAPQI
+227 SGN
-237 LRGDG
+237 
-242 AMPEPGSPA
+242 
-251 PGAAAPGSPAPGTAA
+251 
-266 PGSPAPGAAAPGQSG
+266 
-281 KSGKPDTPT
+281 
-290 SETSGDSG
+290 SG
-298 APKSSASADAPSPEG
+298 APKSSASVEAASPEG

-334 GVMPKIVGGI
+334 DVMPKIVGGI

-409 DTSSVLTADITPA
+409 DTTSVLTADTTPA

-442 TGLVLALAL
+442 AGLVLAFAL
-451 GWFGRRKMPGSRR
+451 GRLGRRGRLGASEPT
-464 A
+464 

>member
-1 MRSSKRSSMKK
+1 MKK
-12 LTSRMAAIAAA
+12 LASRAA
-23 AVLAGGCVTP
+23 AVAAVAALSGACVAP
-33 ASALEYGEHAPDN
+33 ASAMEYGEHAPDN

-92 ARIAGA
+92 ARIAGT

-105 SLSPVMDAGLLHLTK
+105 SLSPVMDAGLLHLTR
-120 PVEGVTPAELAD
+120 PVEGVEPAKLAD
-132 SMPGV
+132 SMPAQ

-155 GDLPVARMRVREVL
+155 GQLPVARMRVREIL
-169 AGPGADGSPT
+169 AGPGAGGG
-179 PAAPSTGSGAPQVP
+179 AGAPHVEGP
-193 GNSEVP
+193 GGGEGTGG
-199 GAPQA
+199 GAGA
-204 PAAPHVEGG
+204 GAPHVEGG
-213 VESIPAPGGSIGMD
+213 TESIPAPG

-242 AMPEPGSPA
+242 PMPEPGSAA
-251 PGAAAPGSPAPGTAA
+251 PGAAAPGK
-266 PGSPAPGAAAPGQSG
+266 PGATAPET
-281 KSGKPDTPT
+281 SGKP
-290 SETSGDSG
+290 SSS
-298 APKSSASADAPSPEG
+298 KSSASAEAPSPDG
-313 VESVPAE
+313 VESVPAD
-320 IAMGGGEVSAGEAG
+320 IAMGGGEVAADGAG

-385 PSPTAAITTLSDAA
+385 PSPTAAITTLSDAKS
-399 AWIEDVTSGR
+399 WIQDITSGR
-409 DTSSVLTADITPA
+409 DTSSVLTADTTPA

-428 TSGDYVGRYLAVAA
+428 TSADYVGRYLAVAA
-442 TGLVLALAL
+442 AGLVLAIAL
-451 GWFGRRKMPGSRR
+451 GWVARRR

>member
-12 LTSRMAAIAAA
+12 LASRMAAIAAA
-23 AVLAGGCVTP
+23 AALAGGCVAP

-46 AESRTVASLRIGRV
+46 AESRAVASLRIGRV

-120 PVEGVTPAELAD
+120 PVEGVEPAELAD

-155 GDLPVARMRVREVL
+155 GELPVARMRVREVL

-179 PAAPSTGSGAPQVP
+179 PAEPSTGSGAPKT
-193 GNSEVP
+193 SEKSE
-199 GAPQA
+199 APTDSQA

-213 VESIPAPGGSIGMD
+213 VESIPAPGGPIGMD

-251 PGAAAPGSPAPGTAA
+251 PGAAAPGSPAPGAGA
-266 PGSPAPGAAAPGQSG
+266 PGKSG

-290 SETSGDSG
+290 SETSGDSR
-298 APKSSASADAPSPEG
+298 ASKPSAFADAPSPEG

-320 IAMGGGEVSAGEAG
+320 IAMGGGEVSADGAG

-344 LEAESLSRA
+344 LEAESLSRT

-409 DTSSVLTADITPA
+409 DTSSVLTADTTPA

-428 TSGDYVGRYLAVAA
+428 TSGDYVGQYLAVAA

>member
-1 MRSSKRSSMKK
+1 MKK
-12 LTSRMAAIAAA
+12 LASRAA
-23 AVLAGGCVTP
+23 AVAAVAALSGACVAP
-33 ASALEYGEHAPDN
+33 ASAMEYGEHAPDN

-92 ARIAGA
+92 ARIAGT

-105 SLSPVMDAGLLHLTK
+105 SLSPVMDAGLLHLTR
-120 PVEGVTPAELAD
+120 PVEGVEPAKLAD
-132 SMPGV
+132 SMPAQ

-155 GDLPVARMRVREVL
+155 GQLPVARMRVREIL
-169 AGPGADGSPT
+169 AGPGAGGGAGAGAGDGES
-179 PAAPSTGSGAPQVP
+179 SGA
-193 GNSEVP
+193 G
-199 GAPQA
+199 
-204 PAAPHVEGG
+204 APHVEGG
-213 VESIPAPGGSIGMD
+213 TESIPAPG

-242 AMPEPGSPA
+242 SMPEPGSPA
-251 PGAAAPGSPAPGTAA
+251 PGAAA
-266 PGSPAPGAAAPGQSG
+266 
-281 KSGKPDTPT
+281 
-290 SETSGDSG
+290 
-298 APKSSASADAPSPEG
+298 SAEAPSPDG
-313 VESVPAE
+313 VESVPAD
-320 IAMGGGEVSAGEAG
+320 IAMGGGEVAADGAG

-385 PSPTAAITTLSDAA
+385 PSPTAAITTLSDAKS
-399 AWIEDVTSGR
+399 WIQDITSGR
-409 DTSSVLTADITPA
+409 DTSSVLTADTTPA

-428 TSGDYVGRYLAVAA
+428 TSADYVGRYLAVAA
-442 TGLVLALAL
+442 AGLVLAIAL
-451 GWFGRRKMPGSRR
+451 GWFGRRR

>member
-1 MRSSKRSSMKK
+1 MKASMRK
-12 LTSRMAAIAAA
+12 LASRAAAIAATA
-23 AVLAGGCVTP
+23 ALSGTCVAP

-105 SLSPVMDAGLLHLTK
+105 SLSPAMDAGLLHLTK
-120 PVEGVTPAELAD
+120 SVEGVTPAELAD

-169 AGPGADGSPT
+169 AGPGVGGSPVPADSQA
-179 PAAPSTGSGAPQVP
+179 PAALSTGSGAPKT
-193 GNSEVP
+193 SEKSE
-199 GAPQA
+199 APADSQA
-204 PAAPHVEGG
+204 PDAPHVEGG
-213 VESIPAPGGSIGMD
+213 VESVPAPGGS
-227 GSGGAGAPQI
+227 GGVGAPQI

-251 PGAAAPGSPAPGTAA
+251 PGAAAPGKPGASAQGAGAPG
-266 PGSPAPGAAAPGQSG
+266 
-281 KSGKPDTPT
+281 KSSSSKP
-290 SETSGDSG
+290 
-298 APKSSASADAPSPEG
+298 SASAEAPSPEG

-320 IAMGGGEVSAGEAG
+320 IAMGGGEVSADGAG

-399 AWIEDVTSGR
+399 SWIEDVTSGR
-409 DTSSVLTADITPA
+409 DASSVLTADTTPA

-442 TGLVLALAL
+442 AGLVLALAL
-451 GWFGRRKMPGSRR
+451 GWLGRRKMSGARR

>member
-1 MRSSKRSSMKK
+1 MKK
-12 LTSRMAAIAAA
+12 LTLRTAAIAAA
-23 AVLAGGCVTP
+23 AALSGACAAP

-169 AGPGADGSPT
+169 AGPGAGGGAGVPG
-179 PAAPSTGSGAPQVP
+179 APSGGGEAPGVDGPQSP
-193 GNSEVP
+193 GNSEAPADSQVP
-199 GAPQA
+199 G
-204 PAAPHVEGG
+204 APHVEGG
-213 VESIPAPGGSIGMD
+213 VESIPAPG
-227 GSGGAGAPQI
+227 
-237 LRGDG
+237 
-242 AMPEPGSPA
+242 
-251 PGAAAPGSPAPGTAA
+251 AA
-266 PGSPAPGAAAPGQSG
+266 
-281 KSGKPDTPT
+281 
-290 SETSGDSG
+290 
-298 APKSSASADAPSPEG
+298 APKSSASVEAASPEG

-320 IAMGGGEVSAGEAG
+320 IAMGGGEVSADGAG

-385 PSPTAAITTLSDAA
+385 PSPTAAITTLSDAS

-409 DTSSVLTADITPA
+409 DTSSVLTADTTPA

-442 TGLVLALAL
+442 AGLVLALAL
-451 GWFGRRKMPGSRR
+451 GWFGGRNALGWFGRRRMSK
-464 A
+464 

>member
-1 MRSSKRSSMKK
+1 MRTNMKK
-12 LTSRMAAIAAA
+12 LASRAA
-23 AVLAGGCVTP
+23 AVAAVAALSGACVAP
-33 ASALEYGEHAPDN
+33 ASAMEYGEHAPDN

-92 ARIAGA
+92 ARIAGT

-105 SLSPVMDAGLLHLTK
+105 SLSPVMDAGLLHLTR
-120 PVEGVTPAELAD
+120 PVEGVEPAKLAD
-132 SMPGV
+132 SMPAQ

-155 GDLPVARMRVREVL
+155 GQLPVARMRVREIL
-169 AGPGADGSPT
+169 AGPGAGGGAGAGAGDGES
-179 PAAPSTGSGAPQVP
+179 SGA
-193 GNSEVP
+193 G
-199 GAPQA
+199 
-204 PAAPHVEGG
+204 APHVEGG
-213 VESIPAPGGSIGMD
+213 TESIPAPG

-242 AMPEPGSPA
+242 SMPEPGSPA
-251 PGAAAPGSPAPGTAA
+251 PGAAA
-266 PGSPAPGAAAPGQSG
+266 
-281 KSGKPDTPT
+281 
-290 SETSGDSG
+290 
-298 APKSSASADAPSPEG
+298 SAEAPSPDG
-313 VESVPAE
+313 VESVPAD
-320 IAMGGGEVSAGEAG
+320 IAMGGGEVAADGAG

-385 PSPTAAITTLSDAA
+385 PSPTAAITTLSDAKS
-399 AWIEDVTSGR
+399 WIQDITSGR
-409 DTSSVLTADITPA
+409 DTSSVLTADTTPA

-428 TSGDYVGRYLAVAA
+428 TSADYVGRYLAVAA
-442 TGLVLALAL
+442 AGLVLAIAL
-451 GWFGRRKMPGSRR
+451 GWFGRRR

>member
-1 MRSSKRSSMKK
+1 MRK
-12 LTSRMAAIAAA
+12 LASRAAAIAATA
-23 AVLAGGCVTP
+23 ALSGTCVAP

-105 SLSPVMDAGLLHLTK
+105 SLSPAMDAGLLHLTK
-120 PVEGVTPAELAD
+120 SVEGVTPAELAD

-169 AGPGADGSPT
+169 AGPGVGGSPVPADSQA
-179 PAAPSTGSGAPQVP
+179 PAALSTGSGAPKT
-193 GNSEVP
+193 SEKSE
-199 GAPQA
+199 APADSQA
-204 PAAPHVEGG
+204 PDAPHVEGG
-213 VESIPAPGGSIGMD
+213 VESVPAPGGS
-227 GSGGAGAPQI
+227 GGVGAPQI

-251 PGAAAPGSPAPGTAA
+251 PGAAAPGKPGASAQGAGAPG
-266 PGSPAPGAAAPGQSG
+266 
-281 KSGKPDTPT
+281 KSSSSKP
-290 SETSGDSG
+290 
-298 APKSSASADAPSPEG
+298 SASAEAPSPEG

-320 IAMGGGEVSAGEAG
+320 IAMGGGEVSADGAG

-399 AWIEDVTSGR
+399 SWIEDVTSGR
-409 DTSSVLTADITPA
+409 DASSVLTADTTPA

-442 TGLVLALAL
+442 AGLVLALAL
-451 GWFGRRKMPGSRR
+451 GWLGRRKMSGARR

>member
-1 MRSSKRSSMKK
+1 MRSTSMKK
-12 LTSRMAAIAAA
+12 LTSRAAAIAAVA
-23 AVLAGGCVTP
+23 ALAGGCVAP

-169 AGPGADGSPT
+169 AGPGAGGSPT
-179 PAAPSTGSGAPQVP
+179 PAAPSTGSGAPKT
-193 GNSEVP
+193 SEKSE
-199 GAPQA
+199 APTDSQA
-204 PAAPHVEGG
+204 PAAPHVEDG
-213 VESIPAPGGSIGMD
+213 VESIPAPGGPIGMD

-251 PGAAAPGSPAPGTAA
+251 PGAAAPGQSGR
-266 PGSPAPGAAAPGQSG
+266 SG

-290 SETSGDSG
+290 SETSGDSRSS
-298 APKSSASADAPSPEG
+298 KSSASADAPSPEG

-409 DTSSVLTADITPA
+409 DTSSVLTADTTPA

-442 TGLVLALAL
+442 AGLVLALAL
-451 GWFGRRKMPGSRR
+451 GWFGRRKMPGARR